1 MNGIVKI
8 HNKEYKTV
16 ALRVNEFLASP
27 KHEGWAIET
36 QLITAHSS
44 DGIARSDEYIVM
56 KATIRD
62 EQDRSRGTGYAEEK
76 RGSTNINK
84 TSALENCETS
94 AIGRALSAVGFG
106 GTEYA
111 SANEVT
117 DAIIQQAAMKATED
131 ANLKSDKKLKDLID
145 YNHMVANHWLIIVQI
160 KESIAE
166 YYIANDVEHLK
177 TASEEYAQLSHSEQL
192 FLWKSTRDGG
202 VFSPYERKIIK
213 SDEWPNIPSRDLD
226 DPILDIA
233 V

>member
-62 EQDRSRGTGYAEEK
+62 DQDRSRGTGYAEEK

-84 TSALENCETS
+84 TSAVENCETS

-117 DAIIQQAAMKATED
+117 DAIIQQTAM
-131 ANLKSDKKLKDLID
+131 N
-145 YNHMVANHWLIIVQI
+145 
-160 KESIAE
+160 
-166 YYIANDVEHLK
+166 
-177 TASEEYAQLSHSEQL
+177 ASEELLNYNAAIREHIASISAIKEALANSDLETAAEEWGQLNEEEQRSI
-192 FLWKSTRDGG
+192 WKAPSKGG
-202 VFSPYERKIIK
+202 MFTTQELATIK
-213 SDEWPNIPSRDLD
+213 TSDFREAG
-226 DPILDIA
+226 IA
-233 V
+233 VAQTI

>member
-1 MNGIVKI
+1 MNGIIKI

-16 ALRVNEFLASP
+16 ALRVTEFLASP

-117 DAIIQQAAMKATED
+117 DAIIQQTAM
-131 ANLKSDKKLKDLID
+131 N
-145 YNHMVANHWLIIVQI
+145 
-160 KESIAE
+160 
-166 YYIANDVEHLK
+166 
-177 TASEEYAQLSHSEQL
+177 ASEELLNYNAAVREHIASISAIKEALANSDLETAAEEWGQLNEEEQRSI
-192 FLWKSTRDGG
+192 WKAPSKGG
-202 VFSPYERKIIK
+202 MFTTQELATIK
-213 SDEWPNIPSRDLD
+213 TSDFREAG
-226 DPILDIA
+226 IA
-233 V
+233 VSH

>member
-1 MNGIVKI
+1 MNGIIKI

-16 ALRVNEFLASP
+16 ALRVTEFLASP

-36 QLITAHSS
+36 KLITAHSS

-62 EQDRSRGTGYAEEK
+62 DQDRSRGTGYAEEL

-94 AIGRALSAVGFG
+94 AIGRALSAVGFA

-117 DAIIQQAAMKATED
+117 NAIIQQTAM
-131 ANLKSDKKLKDLID
+131 N
-145 YNHMVANHWLIIVQI
+145 
-160 KESIAE
+160 
-166 YYIANDVEHLK
+166 
-177 TASEEYAQLSHSEQL
+177 ASEELLNYNAAVREHIASISAIKEALANNDLETAAEEWGQLNEEEQRSI
-192 FLWKSTRDGG
+192 WKAPSKGGMFSTQ
-202 VFSPYERKIIK
+202 ELATIK
-213 SDEWPNIPSRDLD
+213 TSDFREAG
-226 DPILDIA
+226 IA
-233 V
+233 VTQTI

>member
-1 MNGIVKI
+1 MNGIIKI

-16 ALRVNEFLASP
+16 ALRVTEFLASP
-27 KHEGWAIET
+27 KHDGWAIET

-62 EQDRSRGTGYAEEK
+62 DQDRSRGTGYAEEK

-94 AIGRALSAVGFG
+94 CIGRALSAVGFA

-117 DAIIQQAAMKATED
+117 NAIIQQTAM
-131 ANLKSDKKLKDLID
+131 N
-145 YNHMVANHWLIIVQI
+145 
-160 KESIAE
+160 
-166 YYIANDVEHLK
+166 
-177 TASEEYAQLSHSEQL
+177 ASEELLNYNAAIREHIASISAIKEALANNDLETAAEEWGQLNEEEQRSIWKAPSKGGMFTTQELATIKTSDFREAGMAVAQ
-192 FLWKSTRDGG
+192 T
-202 VFSPYERKIIK
+202 I
-213 SDEWPNIPSRDLD
+213 
-226 DPILDIA
+226 
-233 V
+233 

>member
-1 MNGIVKI
+1 MNGIIKI

-16 ALRVNEFLASP
+16 ALRVTEFLASP
-27 KHEGWAIET
+27 KHDGWAIET

-62 EQDRSRGTGYAEEK
+62 DQDRSRGTGYAEEK

-84 TSALENCETS
+84 TSAVENCETS

-117 DAIIQQAAMKATED
+117 DAIIQQTAM
-131 ANLKSDKKLKDLID
+131 N
-145 YNHMVANHWLIIVQI
+145 
-160 KESIAE
+160 
-166 YYIANDVEHLK
+166 
-177 TASEEYAQLSHSEQL
+177 ASEELLNYNAAIREHIASISAIKEALANSDLETAAEEWGQLNEEEQRSI
-192 FLWKSTRDGG
+192 WKAPSKGG
-202 VFSPYERKIIK
+202 MFTTQELATIK
-213 SDEWPNIPSRDLD
+213 TSDFREAG
-226 DPILDIA
+226 IA
-233 V
+233 VAQTI

>member
-1 MNGIVKI
+1 MNGIIKI

-16 ALRVNEFLASP
+16 ALRVTEFLASP

-94 AIGRALSAVGFG
+94 CIGRALAAVGFA

-117 DAIIQQAAMKATED
+117 DAIIQQTAM
-131 ANLKSDKKLKDLID
+131 N
-145 YNHMVANHWLIIVQI
+145 
-160 KESIAE
+160 
-166 YYIANDVEHLK
+166 
-177 TASEEYAQLSHSEQL
+177 ASEELLNYNAAVREHIASISAIKEALANSDLETAAEEWGQLNEEEQRSI
-192 FLWKSTRDGG
+192 WKAPSKGG
-202 VFSPYERKIIK
+202 MFTTQELATIK
-213 SDEWPNIPSRDLD
+213 TSDFREAG
-226 DPILDIA
+226 IA
-233 V
+233 VAQAIQLRGAL

>member
-1 MNGIVKI
+1 MNGIIKI

-16 ALRVNEFLASP
+16 ALRVTEFLASP

-56 KATIRD
+56 KATVRD
-62 EQDRSRGTGYAEEK
+62 DKDRSRGTGYAEEK

-117 DAIIQQAAMKATED
+117 DAIIQQTAM
-131 ANLKSDKKLKDLID
+131 N
-145 YNHMVANHWLIIVQI
+145 
-160 KESIAE
+160 
-166 YYIANDVEHLK
+166 
-177 TASEEYAQLSHSEQL
+177 ASEELLNYNAAVRQHIASISAIKNALADADLETAAEEWNAMTEEEQRSV
-192 FLWKSTRDGG
+192 WKAPSKGG
-202 VFSPYERKIIK
+202 IFTTQELATIK
-213 SDEWPNIPSRDLD
+213 TSDFREAG
-226 DPILDIA
+226 IA
-233 V
+233 VSH